1 MTLWTLLKIQ
11 ARRITN
17 MTTFEAV
24 EKIEAPCYDQNDID
38 IQIEAY
44 QHLIDNGII
53 WKLQGRFGRTA
64 VRLIDDGSCSCD
76 IPIPQPTLDTF
87 LA

>member
-1 MTLWTLLKIQ
+1 
-11 ARRITN
+11 
-17 MTTFEAV
+17 MTTFQA
-24 EKIEAPCYDQNDID
+24 IEIIEIPSDSSDNFDDID
-38 IQIEAY
+38 NKIEAY
-44 QHLIDNGII
+44 QFLIDNGMV
-53 WKLQGRFGRTA
+53 WKLQGIFGRTA